1 MKYMGSTL
9 RKLYA
14 FRCKRS
20 TVYGPTF
27 CSLFDAFR
35 HVRSKHFSKTSLFCC
50 SVEPINNVASNYI
63 MHSTISVPST
73 NCIQIY
79 ELQAICLR
87 WQAFQLYASTHVSSD
102 CILCTFRLR
111 SFYVPFTFWPHS
123 FVAQLI
129 PSTKL
134 SFLCMMRS
142 TITVPGTNWNKIYAF
157 HAICVDVVHSN
168 SVQTVCLQYSDC
180 VPSTFRL
187 RSVYVPSTFRLRS
200 VYVPSTFRLSS
211 VYVPSTFRLRS
222 VYVPYTF

>member
-79 ELQAICLR
+79 
-87 WQAFQLYASTHVSSD
+87 
-102 CILCTFRLR
+102 
-111 SFYVPFTFWPHS
+111 
-123 FVAQLI
+123 
-129 PSTKL
+129 
-134 SFLCMMRS
+134 
-142 TITVPGTNWNKIYAF
+142 AF
-157 HAICVDVVHSN
+157 HAICVDMAHIP
-168 SVQTVCLQYSDC
+168 TLWPPC
-180 VPSTFRL
+180 VFFSTPIEFRL
-187 RSVYVPSTFRLRS
+187 RSIYVPSTFWPNIRPCNTAKQVETPLYATQTLRANKC
-200 VYVPSTFRLSS
+200 VRAHL
-211 VYVPSTFRLRS
+211 
-222 VYVPYTF
+222 